1 MPEKHTPIVSR
12 RQAGLFGAELARK
25 RAGKKTRTGMSE
37 EELSRHLHESKGKD
51 LPASKMEKQ
60 GFEGFIPRHQR
71 TKVGQRTKQTLPSY
85 SPSLE
90 RSRLNYPEAFKP
102 RMTERKIESTLASRI
117 NKFVKSV
124 EKAIPMGAAYGIATH
139 KAKKLGHK
147 DFSEGSAGEKARNK
161 IVSTITNKS
170 LAFKVNNLIKCL
182 EKSKEKDI
190 KIRQTIN
197 RPIGQKK

>member
-1 MPEKHTPIVSR
+1 MPEKHTPIVSEKQR
-12 RQAGLFGAELARK
+12 GLFGAELARK
-25 RAGKKTRTGMSE
+25 REGKKGKTGMSE
-37 EELSRHLHESKGKD
+37 ETLAEHLHESKGKD

-60 GFEGFIPRHQR
+60 GFIPKYQR
-71 TKVGQRTKQTLPSY
+71 TKRGQKAESSLPSY
-85 SPSLE
+85 NPSLE
-90 RSRLNYPEAFKP
+90 RSRLSYPEAFKP
-102 RMTERKIESTLASRI
+102 RISERKIESTLASRI

-170 LAFKVNNLIKCL
+170 LASKINNLVKCL

-190 KIRQTIN
+190 QIRQTIN
-197 RPIGQKK
+197 RKNKK